1 MMPDG
6 ELVEPVGSGSMM
18 GSAADGIADEEVYE

>member
-1 MMPDG
+1 MMPHG
-6 ELVEPVGSGSMM
+6 ELGEPMRPGSMM